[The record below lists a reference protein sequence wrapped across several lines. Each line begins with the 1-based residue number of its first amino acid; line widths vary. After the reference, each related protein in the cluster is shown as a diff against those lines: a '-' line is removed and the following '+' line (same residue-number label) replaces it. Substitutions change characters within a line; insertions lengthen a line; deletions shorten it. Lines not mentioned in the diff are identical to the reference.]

1 MDKDTK
7 FLFEQITQKLD
18 VVSAILL
25 RLVPKDLEGLSLK
38 DQISLLDGL
47 GVRPVE
53 IGKIIGRP
61 QNYISKELVAIRR
74 KQK

>member
-7 FLFEQITQKLD
+7 FFLEQITQKLD

-25 RLVPKDLEGLSLK
+25 RLVPKNLEGLSLK

-47 GVRPVE
+47 GVRPVD

-61 QNYISKELVAIRR
+61 QNYISKELVTIRR

>member
-7 FLFEQITQKLD
+7 FLLEQMTQKLD

-25 RLVPKDLEGLSLK
+25 RLVPKNLEGLSLK
-38 DQISLLDGL
+38 DQIALLDGL

-53 IGKIIGRP
+53 ISKIIGRP

>member
-53 IGKIIGRP
+53 IGKIIVDHK
-61 QNYISKELVAIRR
+61 ITLV
-74 KQK
+74 KN